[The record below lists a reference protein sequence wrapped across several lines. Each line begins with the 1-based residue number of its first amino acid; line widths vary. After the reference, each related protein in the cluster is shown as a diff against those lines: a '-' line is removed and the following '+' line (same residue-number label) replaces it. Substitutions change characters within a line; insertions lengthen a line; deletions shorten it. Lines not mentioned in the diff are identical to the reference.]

1 MFYLRG
7 VQHNFVIEY
16 LDEIETKFKNTL
28 GCLSGFQMG
37 SNHEKNWR
45 LKISWHTP
53 NYEFLEGE
61 FLFVRQFKNQS
72 QRLKTC
78 PVSWNQRWKHNVV
91 VKENPVSLAKPKT
104 MWKFAKLG
112 PNYFTSKYSPFW
124 NLLVWNRN
132 VTETGK
138 IRKKKITKQ

>member
-53 NYEFLEGE
+53 FNLENI
-61 FLFVRQFKNQS
+61 VDTNHYTIS
-72 QRLKTC
+72 IC
-78 PVSWNQRWKHNVV
+78 
-91 VKENPVSLAKPKT
+91 
-104 MWKFAKLG
+104 
-112 PNYFTSKYSPFW
+112 
-124 NLLVWNRN
+124 
-132 VTETGK
+132 
-138 IRKKKITKQ
+138 